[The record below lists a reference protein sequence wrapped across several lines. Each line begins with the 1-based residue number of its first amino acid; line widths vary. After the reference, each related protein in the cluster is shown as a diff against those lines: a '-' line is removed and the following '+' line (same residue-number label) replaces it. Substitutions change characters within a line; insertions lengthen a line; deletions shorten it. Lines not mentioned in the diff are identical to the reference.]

1 MCRCRLIVRSN
12 VGSAD
17 SRAVGNEPI
26 ERTVIT
32 AAAAPSWISWTDL
45 ESGTRTART
54 LFASITRAGI
64 W

>member
-1 MCRCRLIVRSN
+1 LIVRSN